1 MNKYFDIFKNNN
13 KNIIGDVE
21 LDIKRFLLGKRG
33 TLQEHKN
40 RLVKDYK
47 TDSKFEN
54 LVSNYSFYGVLKDNY
69 DSELS
74 FMFRGDKK
82 NDYDI
87 ILNYSLS
94 SNTYGSLK
102 IFINLKSVILI
113 DKNKDLFFSF
123 DNKYNKV
130 CLMFQGED
138 RSHKDYIPVSD
149 ENCGIIFNND
159 GTFHA
164 YDDSYYEPA
173 LIPEKINKIPFFTT
187 ALGLSKH
194 HPETLLKYIYE
205 NEKLSK
211 EDIDLTQ
218 LATDLDISDNY
229 YSLSINNIV
238 ISNQFLIE
246 NNLISKIKNIFKI
259 K

>member
-1 MNKYFDIFKNNN
+1 MNKYFEFFKNNN
-13 KNIIGDVE
+13 KNLIRDVE
-21 LDIKRFLLGKRG
+21 LDIKKFLLSKRG
-33 TLQEHKN
+33 TFQDHKN
-40 RLVKDYK
+40 HLVKDYQI
-47 TDSKFEN
+47 DSKFEN
-54 LVSNYSFYGVLKDNY
+54 LLSNYSYCGLLKEHY

-74 FMFRGDKK
+74 FMFRSDQK
-82 NDYDI
+82 NDYDV
-87 ILNYSLS
+87 ILNYTLT
-94 SNTYGSLK
+94 SNNYGSLK
-102 IFINLKSVILI
+102 LFVNLNSVILI

-138 RSHKDYIPVSD
+138 RSDKDYIPVSD

-159 GTFHA
+159 GRFHA

-187 ALGLSKH
+187 ARCLSEY

-229 YSLSINNIV
+229 YSLSISNIV

-246 NNLISKIKNIFKI
+246 NNLINKIKNIFKI